1 VNKVTFGVDVED
13 ELMNEP
19 LEPNDPLKEND
30 PLMLNDPDA
39 QDEQRKKMWKTIL
52 LRSLFLLVALI
63 VLYFLWPKLVD
74 LASSATDLS
83 GISWYWFV
91 LMFVLMSGAFAS
103 AWELTH
109 IAVPD
114 ISRFAAATSQL
125 VSNALAKVVPG
136 GAVAA
141 GATYFQM
148 LAASNVSRGQAAVA
162 LAAVSFISNL
172 VLFSLP
178 AVAIVIAALSAPIP
192 QDLLPVALVGG
203 ALFIVMFAVVF
214 VIVKYDRPLRF
225 VGDLIETGAGWLGRR
240 LRKDWNP
247 TSEDIIDRRNEVV
260 ESLGKRWPKALAA
273 AVMNWLLDY
282 SVLFVALVAVGSKPR
297 ASLVLVAF
305 AGSAVLRMIQIT
317 PGGLG
322 FVEVGLTAMLVAS
335 GIPGPDAAL
344 ATLAYRLF
352 QFWLPIPA
360 GAVAYGVFKRKFG
373 KPMPVEAPPA

>member
-1 VNKVTFGVDVED
+1 MD
-13 ELMNEP
+13 EP
-19 LEPNDPLKEND
+19 LEQIEQND
-30 PLMLNDPDA
+30 
-39 QDEQRKKMWKTIL
+39 QRKTIWKTVV
-52 LRSLFLLVALI
+52 LRSLFLLVALV

-74 LASSATDLS
+74 LASSASDLS
-83 GISWYWFV
+83 GIDWYWFA
-91 LMFVLMSGAFAS
+91 LMFVLMSGAFAA

-109 IAVPD
+109 IAVPE
-114 ISRFAAATSQL
+114 ISRFVAGTSQL
-125 VSNALAKVVPG
+125 VSNALAKVIPG

-148 LAASNVSRGQAAVA
+148 LAASNVSRGHAAAA

-178 AVAIVIAALSAPIP
+178 AVAILVAALSAPIP
-192 QDLLPVALVGG
+192 QDLLPVAFAG
-203 ALFIVMFAVVF
+203 AVLFVLMFAVVF
-214 VIVKYDRPLRF
+214 VIVKYDKPLLF
-225 VGDLIETGAGWLGRR
+225 VGGIIETVARWLAPK
-240 LRKDWNP
+240 LRKEWNP
-247 TSEDIIDRRNEVV
+247 TAQDILDRRNEVV

-273 AVMNWLLDY
+273 AVMNWMLDY
-282 SVLFVALVAVGSKPR
+282 MVLFVALFAVGAKPR

-305 AGSAVLRMIQIT
+305 AGAAVLGMIPIT

-322 FVEVGLTAMLVAS
+322 FVEVGLTAMLVAA

-360 GAVAYGVFKRKFG
+360 GAVAYLVFKRKFG
-373 KPMPVEAPPA
+373 KPAPVKPQPT

>member
-1 VNKVTFGVDVED
+1 MNEVIFGVDAED
-13 ELMNEP
+13 ELMDELPEQNEP
-19 LEPNDPLKEND
+19 PEQND
-30 PLMLNDPDA
+30 PLMLNDPDL
-39 QDEQRKKMWKTIL
+39 QDEQHKTTWKTIVF
-52 LRSLFLLVALI
+52 RSLFLLVALV

-74 LASSATDLS
+74 LGSSATDLS

-91 LMFVLMSGAFAS
+91 LMFVLMSGAFAA

-109 IAVPD
+109 IAVPG
-114 ISRFAAATSQL
+114 ISRFVAATSQL

-148 LAASNVSRGQAAVA
+148 LAASNVSRGQAAAA

-192 QDLLPVALVGG
+192 RDLLPVALTGG

-214 VIVKYDRPLRF
+214 VIVKYDRPISF
-225 VGDLIETGAGWLGRR
+225 VGDLIETSGRWLGRR
-240 LRKDWNP
+240 LHKDWNP
-247 TSEDIIDRRNEVV
+247 KSEDIINQRDDVV

-297 ASLVLVAF
+297 ASLLLVAF
-305 AGSAVLRMIQIT
+305 AGSAVLGMIPIT

-322 FVEVGLTAMLVAS
+322 FVEVGLTAMLVAA

-373 KPMPVEAPPA
+373 KPMPAEAPSS

>member
-1 VNKVTFGVDVED
+1 MD
-13 ELMNEP
+13 ETLEQSEP
-19 LEPNDPLKEND
+19 RKE
-30 PLMLNDPDA
+30 
-39 QDEQRKKMWKTIL
+39 MWKTVV
-52 LRSLFLLVALI
+52 LRSLFLLVALV

-74 LASSATDLS
+74 LASSASDLS
-83 GISWYWFV
+83 GIYWYWFL
-91 LMFVLMSGAFAS
+91 LMGLLMTGAFAA

-114 ISRFAAATSQL
+114 ISRFVAATSQL
-125 VSNALAKVVPG
+125 VSNALAKVIPG

-148 LAASNVSRGQAAVA
+148 LAASNVSRGQAVAA
-162 LAAVSFISNL
+162 LAAVSFISNR

-178 AVAIVIAALSAPIP
+178 AVAILVAALSAPIP
-192 QDLLPVALVGG
+192 SDLLPVAFAG
-203 ALFIVMFAVVF
+203 AVLFVLMFAVVF
-214 VIVKYDRPLRF
+214 MIVKYDKPLLF
-225 VGDLIETGAGWLGRR
+225 VGGVVESVAGWLGSK

-247 TSEDIIDRRNEVV
+247 TAQDLLERRNEVV

-273 AVMNWLLDY
+273 AVMNWMLDY
-282 SVLFVALVAVGSKPR
+282 MVLFVALFAVGAKPR

-305 AGSAVLRMIQIT
+305 AGSAVLGMIPIT

-360 GAVAYGVFKRKFG
+360 GAVAYIFFKRKFG
-373 KPMPVEAPPA
+373 KPVPIEAQPT

>member
-1 VNKVTFGVDVED
+1 MD
-13 ELMNEP
+13 ETLEQSEP
-19 LEPNDPLKEND
+19 RKE
-30 PLMLNDPDA
+30 
-39 QDEQRKKMWKTIL
+39 MWKTVV
-52 LRSLFLLVALI
+52 LRSLFLLVALV

-74 LASSATDLS
+74 LASSASDLS
-83 GISWYWFV
+83 GIYWYWFL
-91 LMFVLMSGAFAS
+91 LMGLLMTGAFAA

-114 ISRFAAATSQL
+114 ISRFVAATSQL
-125 VSNALAKVVPG
+125 VSNALAKVIPG

-148 LAASNVSRGQAAVA
+148 LAASSVSRGQAAAA

-178 AVAIVIAALSAPIP
+178 AVAILVAALSAPIP
-192 QDLLPVALVGG
+192 SDLLPVAFAG
-203 ALFIVMFAVVF
+203 AVLFVLMFAVVF
-214 VIVKYDRPLRF
+214 MIVKYDKPLLF
-225 VGDLIETGAGWLGRR
+225 VGGVVESVAGWLGSK

-247 TSEDIIDRRNEVV
+247 TAQDLLERRNEVV

-273 AVMNWLLDY
+273 AVMNWMLDY
-282 SVLFVALVAVGSKPR
+282 MVLFVALFAVGAKPR

-305 AGSAVLRMIQIT
+305 AGSAVLGMIPIT

-360 GAVAYGVFKRKFG
+360 GAVAYIFFKRKFG
-373 KPMPVEAPPA
+373 KPVPIEAQPT